1 MTRHCREYGTI
12 YVSSADVS
20 VAQTGRIRMQ
30 KAPSDLPADLKGTT
44 VLRKLGKLVYRH
56 PVGFRI
62 HRTDATPE
70 VD

>member
-44 VLRKLGKLVYRH
+44 VLRKLGKLV
-56 PVGFRI
+56 
-62 HRTDATPE
+62 
-70 VD
+70 